1 MIGKIPP
8 SASEEEGEDRR
19 TKEVRNEKRLL
30 STEAIQ
36 CNSVFFLR
44 QLQVAYFFA
53 VCFLEGAKKVKE
65 GAKIN

>member
-8 SASEEEGEDRR
+8 SASEEGEADRG

-30 STEAIQ
+30 ST
-36 CNSVFFLR
+36 CSYVVFFCNILIL

-53 VCFLEGAKKVKE
+53 VCFLKEAKTK
-65 GAKIN
+65 